1 MFDFYGSQ
9 TITMWFIPNSLP
21 KKDKEPL
28 VHLLNQIYSHVGVP
42 MG

>member
-9 TITMWFIPNSLP
+9 TITMWFIPNSL